1 MARGNNIREEV
12 YKEGI
17 GKEVRFYGKTLRA
30 LGEISLYL
38 IPGSKCLEYKVWK
51 EMMERH
57 HYLGSSKLFG
67 RQIKYLIKSSCFGYI
82 GGLGFSSSAWRL
94 EERDR
99 VIGWED
105 KERGISLNDVV
116 CNSRF
121 LILPW
126 INVKNLASHVLSLSL
141 SQLGEDWNKRYG
153 YKPTLVETYVDPQI
167 RPGICY
173 KASNWKYIGK
183 TKGRGRN
190 DIKHEKRVSV
200 KDIYLYELKKGFC
213 QGSFPE
219 KKEIDW
225 VEEEFEFAILPN
237 LSRKKR
243 LLSLTRSFYG
253 QPTESIPGACG
264 GVQAKAEVKGAY
276 RFFGDERIQME
287 ALLESHYKKTVQRA
301 EEYPVVLAVQDSSSL
316 NYKTHTTTK
325 GLGSLSTEKGD
336 QGIMLHDTLA
346 LTPDGLPLGLLDI
359 QVWSRDPKEHGK
371 TKDRKDKCI
380 EEKESYKWLK
390 SFKAVEKLTEQSKST
405 RWVSVGDR
413 EADVYEL
420 FELAKVSRTHLLI
433 RSIQNRKTREEVNL
447 WDLLEQEATLGEM
460 IVQVPKSD
468 KRKAREA
475 VLEIRSKRVDI
486 VKPKSREGEGDV
498 ELWALLVSERN
509 APSGEDPLCWKL
521 LTTLKVSNF
530 EQAREKVEWYAA
542 RWGVEVYHRT
552 LKSGCKVEDRQL
564 GDVEKIKR
572 CLAIDLVVAW
582 RIYYLTM
589 QGRKTPDVSC
599 EAYLEEAE
607 WKTLAYYKNNRPD
620 KEVKPPTLWEAI
632 LLIAALGG
640 FTGGKGRVP
649 GAQVLWRGLKRLH
662 DMAIMFSILKRIPY
676 HSEINAGTED
686 LTTDGYG

>member
-1 MARGNNIREEV
+1 MSRGIEKREDE
-12 YKEGI
+12 YEEENWEG
-17 GKEVRFYGKTLRA
+17 GRLYGKS
-30 LGEISLYL
+30 LGDLGKISLYL
-38 IPGSKCLEYKVWK
+38 IPDCSCAEYKVWK
-51 EMMERH
+51 GMMERH

-67 RQIKYLIKSSCFGYI
+67 RQIKYLINSSCFGYI

-94 EERDR
+94 EDRDR
-99 VIGWED
+99 VIGWGD
-105 KERGISLNDVV
+105 VERGEQLNDVV

-126 INVKNLASHVLSLSL
+126 IKVKNLASHVLSLSL
-141 SQLGEDWNKRYG
+141 TRLAEDWYKRYG
-153 YKPTLVETYVDPQI
+153 YKPGLVETYVDRQI
-167 RPGICY
+167 RSGTCY

-190 DIKHEKRVSV
+190 DIKHEKPVSV
-200 KDIYLYELKKGFC
+200 KDIYVYELKRGYC

-219 KKEIDW
+219 KNEIDW
-225 VEEEFEFAILPN
+225 VEEEFELAVLPN

-276 RFFGDERIQME
+276 RFFGDERIKME
-287 ALLESHYKKTVQRA
+287 ALLESHYKKTIQRA

-316 NYKTHTTTK
+316 NYKTHPATK

-346 LTPDGLPLGLLDI
+346 FTPDGLPLGLLDV
-359 QVWSRDPKEHGK
+359 QVWSRDPQEHGK
-371 TKDRKDKCI
+371 RTDRKNKRI
-380 EEKESYKWLK
+380 EEKESNKWLK
-390 SFKAVEKLTEQSKST
+390 SFRAVETLTEQTKGT
-405 RWVSVGDR
+405 IWVSVGDR
-413 EADVYEL
+413 EADIYEL

-433 RSIQNRKTREEVNL
+433 RSIQNRKTKEEVNL
-447 WDLLEQEATLGEM
+447 WDLLEQEPALGEM

-475 VLEIRSKRVDI
+475 ELEIRVKKVDI
-486 VKPKSREGEGDV
+486 VKPKSRDGGGDV
-498 ELWALLVSERN
+498 ELWALLVCERN
-509 APSGEDPLCWKL
+509 APSGEEPLCWKL
-521 LTTLKVSNF
+521 LTTLEVTNF
-530 EQAREKVEWYAA
+530 EQAREKVEWYTA
-542 RWGVEVYHRT
+542 RWGIEVYHRT

-599 EAYLEEAE
+599 EAFLEEAE

-620 KEVKPPTLWEAI
+620 LEVKPPTLWDAI

-640 FTGGKGRVP
+640 FTGGKGKNP

-662 DMAIMFSILKRIPY
+662 DMAVMFSILQRIPY
-676 HSEINAGTED
+676 HPEINDHIEKSIVN
-686 LTTDGYG
+686 GYG